1 MIYKNFVVHVIA
13 RVLLLIACIFVC
25 CYILIA
31 TAWKITPILVFIGI
45 IILVFDLI
53 RYVSK
58 TNRDLASFLHA
69 INYHDF
75 SIAFSDG
82 KRGRSHKELKNAFN
96 TVIKSFNKLKADKES
111 HHMYLQNVVEHVN
124 IALLGFNG
132 DGEIKMMNNA
142 AKQLLQKAY
151 ITHLD
156 ALERIDPT
164 LRDTIKNAQQGEQQ
178 LISCRIQ
185 GQNVPL
191 TISVSEFRLQD
202 ELVRL
207 VSLQNIQQELD
218 QKEVD
223 AWQKLIRVMTHE
235 IMNSVTPIISL
246 SGALQELLK
255 DEDGKKLHS
264 KEISEDTLEDI
275 HHGIQTIEKRS
286 EGLLTFVQN
295 YRSITKHTTL
305 EFQEVSLQQ
314 LVKRLVTLLSPD
326 LEAHGIDLFLDMP
339 EEELTVM
346 ADARMIEQLMI
357 NLIKNAKEAVLQI
370 PNPIIK
376 IQSLRSDHKILIRV
390 EDNGAGVSSEVAE
403 HIFVPFFTTKEKG
416 SGVGL
421 SISKQIMQQHKGQIR
436 LLSYQKGKTI
446 LELEFIGL

>member
-1 MIYKNFVVHVIA
+1 MIYKNFVIQIIL
-13 RVLLLIACIFVC
+13 RVLLLFACTFSF
-25 CYILIA
+25 CYIIIS
-31 TAWKITPILVFIGI
+31 TNWKITPVLIFTATVLVVI
-45 IILVFDLI
+45 DLI

-58 TNRDLASFLHA
+58 TNRDLSSFLHA

-82 KRGRSHKELKNAFN
+82 RRGNSHKELKNAFN
-96 TVIKSFNKLKADKES
+96 TIIKSFNKLKADKES

-156 ALERIDPT
+156 ALERIDPK
-164 LRDTIKNAQQGEQQ
+164 LSNSIKNARHGEHQ
-178 LISCRIQ
+178 LVNCMIQ
-185 GQNVPL
+185 GQHVPL
-191 TISVSEFRLQD
+191 SITVSEFRLQD
-202 ELVRL
+202 EHVCL

-255 DEDGKKLHS
+255 DSDGNKLNNNQIN
-264 KEISEDTLEDI
+264 KETLNDI
-275 HHGIQTIEKRS
+275 HDGIQTIENRS

-295 YRSITKHTTL
+295 YRSITKRNQL
-305 EFQEVSLQQ
+305 DFQKVSLRP
-314 LVKRLVTLLSPD
+314 LVKRLLTLLSPD
-326 LEAHGIDLFLDMP
+326 LEAHGIALSIDMP
-339 EEELTVM
+339 EEELSVM
-346 ADARMIEQLMI
+346 ADVRMVEQLMI
-357 NLIKNAKEAVLQI
+357 NLIKNAKEAVISVEQ
-370 PNPIIK
+370 PHIK
-376 IQSLRSDHKILIRV
+376 IQSLRTESKILIRV
-390 EDNGAGVSSEVAE
+390 EDNGLGISSEVAE
-403 HIFVPFFTTKEKG
+403 HIFIPFFTTKEKG

-446 LELEFIGL
+446 LELEFIAV